1 MSINDRRPP
10 VVRGKWNR
18 YLSQRV
24 VLTAVLL
31 FSGALCGF
39 LLSRSSLAKIN
50 AQTTGYCDFFYTGP
64 PISAA
69 PIKIVFFLVSQLT
82 TCACPV
88 RKGNLRA
95 KQTRPQHMSTVS
107 SAMTRR
113 RRPPTSLIIRL
124 IAASANRR
132 RRPCE

>member
-69 PIKIVFFLVSQLT
+69 PIKIVFFFGVPVDYVCVPCSQGESS
-82 TCACPV
+82 C
-88 RKGNLRA
+88 
-95 KQTRPQHMSTVS
+95 QTNT
-107 SAMTRR
+107 
-113 RRPPTSLIIRL
+113 
-124 IAASANRR
+124 ASAYVNSFLGNDAATSATNFTNYSVDCGK
-132 RRPCE
+132 CEPPPSPM